1 MSRPEQHLH
10 QGAARRWLDSSS
22 SSSSSLDTSSSTSM
36 SLRQTPTAL
45 KIAVRTTVYV
55 ESVDRA
61 KNMIETFSS
70 ALGKSRLSNFVSLLF
85 RTVVPNATVTVM
97 DVQDFSYSA
106 GDLGTTAPYAPQIT
120 PAPSSECREFEA
132 FNYSILVPVK
142 QGEMAQIICDKG
154 AVHVGK

>member
-1 MSRPEQHLH
+1 
-10 QGAARRWLDSSS
+10 
-22 SSSSSLDTSSSTSM
+22 M
-36 SLRQTPTAL
+36 SLRQTPTAP

-61 KNMIETFSS
+61 KKMIETFSS
-70 ALGKSRLSNFVSLLF
+70 VRGKSLLNNFVSLLF
-85 RTVVPNATVTVM
+85 KKVVPNATVTVM

-106 GDLGTTAPYAPQIT
+106 GDLGTTAQYAPQIT
-120 PAPSSECREFEA
+120 PAPSVECTVYEA

-142 QGEMAQIICDKG
+142 EGEMAQIICDKG